1 MVARP
6 DLPSTSTTS
15 VDRPARAAA
24 RASVAVTTVLPTPPF
39 PATMTN
45 RDAAKNRAG
54 SKYDLPDRGKA
65 GLNGTPQD
73 ESEATQGHR
82 RARAHG
88 TGRAAADRTRVVS
101 GKGGAVRVDRGGRRL
116 LKTKITHAIVI
127 IIQIIT

>member
-1 MVARP
+1 MWARP

-54 SKYDLPDRGKA
+54 SKYDLPDRGKP
-65 GLNGTPQD
+65 GLNGTPQA

-88 TGRAAADRTRVVS
+88 PGPAAARRWARPRAAAP
-101 GKGGAVRVDRGGRRL
+101 GGPHRRPERPPRPVHRGDPGQR
-116 LKTKITHAIVI
+116 AAP
-127 IIQIIT
+127 

>member
-82 RARAHG
+82 RARAQG
-88 TGRAAADRTRVVS
+88 PGRAAARRS
-101 GKGGAVRVDRGGRRL
+101 ARRSAAGPGGPAVTTERSAERRL
-116 LKTKITHAIVI
+116 GKEGAMK
-127 IIQIIT
+127 

>member
-54 SKYDLPDRGKA
+54 SKYDLPDRGKP
-65 GLNGTPQD
+65 GLNGPPQD

-88 TGRAAADRTRVVS
+88 PGRAASRPIGRASCRERVGPYV
-101 GKGGAVRVDRGGRRL
+101 
-116 LKTKITHAIVI
+116 
-127 IIQIIT
+127 

>member
-88 TGRAAADRTRVVS
+88 PGRAAARRWARRSAAVPRSEERRV
-101 GKGGAVRVDRGGRRL
+101 GKGGVRTGRSRWSP
-116 LKTKITHAIVI
+116 IH
-127 IIQIIT
+127 

>member
-54 SKYDLPDRGKA
+54 SKYELPDRGKP

-73 ESEATQGHR
+73 ESQDTQRSAERRVGKEGVSTCRHR
-82 RARAHG
+82 R
-88 TGRAAADRTRVVS
+88 S
-101 GKGGAVRVDRGGRRL
+101 P
-116 LKTKITHAIVI
+116 
-127 IIQIIT
+127 